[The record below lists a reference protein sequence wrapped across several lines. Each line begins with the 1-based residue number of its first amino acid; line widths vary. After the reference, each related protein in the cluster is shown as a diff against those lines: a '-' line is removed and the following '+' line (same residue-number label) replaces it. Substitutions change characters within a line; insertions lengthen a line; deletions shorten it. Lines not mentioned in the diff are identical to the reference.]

1 MISAK
6 KEAFMEKTYAF
17 RNIHIS
23 FRKGK
28 YADGR
33 LGIMIISGPGT
44 EEEEWF
50 TDLTV
55 NLYIDDKLDSDCA
68 FLHVNHIPND
78 LMALLEK
85 EKIFSY
91 TGRSVKSG
99 FVIYP
104 ECCFDKEWLDSLL
117 PLDS

>member
-1 MISAK
+1 
-6 KEAFMEKTYAF
+6 MEKTYAF

-23 FRKGK
+23 FRKAS
-28 YADGR
+28 YMDGR
-33 LGIMIISGPGT
+33 LAIMVISEPGT
-44 EEEEWF
+44 EEEEEY

-55 NLYIDDKLDSDCA
+55 NLYIDDELDPDCA

-78 LMALLEK
+78 LMVLLEK

-91 TGRSVKSG
+91 TGRSVRSG
-99 FVIYP
+99 FVTYP
-104 ECCFDKEWLDSLL
+104 ECRFDKEWLDSLL